1 MRDAIG
7 GVFTI
12 QIILVFLIIINAYL
26 AFSVNYTKAFRIK
39 NNIIAILEQQ
49 EGFTTDGVNSAA
61 GKIEK
66 IMTDTGYNVEKGV
79 IDRCGSKNDGYVS
92 VYNNA
97 GGYCLKL
104 NMNSDGSGGYYSVK
118 TYISINIP
126 ILNNLL
132 PIFSDV
138 FAIKGETKT
147 IYSSKLSD
155 LKS

>member
-12 QIILVFLIIINAYL
+12 QIILFFLVIINAYL

-39 NNIIAILEQQ
+39 NNIVAILEQQ
-49 EGFTTDGVNSAA
+49 EGFTTDGTDSAA
-61 GKIEK
+61 GQIEK

-79 IDRCGSKNDGYVS
+79 IDRCGSRDDGYVA

-104 NMNSDGSGGYYSVK
+104 NKNADGTGYYSVK

-132 PIFSDV
+132 PVFSDV

-147 IYSSKLSD
+147 IYSDKLND
-155 LKS
+155 LDS

>member
-12 QIILVFLIIINAYL
+12 QIILFFLVIINAYL

-39 NNIIAILEQQ
+39 NNIVAILEQQ
-49 EGFTTDGVNSAA
+49 EGFTTDGTDSAA
-61 GKIEK
+61 GQIEK

-79 IDRCGSKNDGYVS
+79 IDRCGSKDDGYVS

-104 NMNSDGSGGYYSVK
+104 NKNTDGTGYYSVK

-132 PIFSDV
+132 PVFSDV

-147 IYSSKLSD
+147 IYSDKLND
-155 LKS
+155 LDS